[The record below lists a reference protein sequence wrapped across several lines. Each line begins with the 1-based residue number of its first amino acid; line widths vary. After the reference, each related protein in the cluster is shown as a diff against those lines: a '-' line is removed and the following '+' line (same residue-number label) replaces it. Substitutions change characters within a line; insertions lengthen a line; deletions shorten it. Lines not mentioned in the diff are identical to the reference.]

1 MKRIL
6 IGCLSALVLASGTM
20 TGTVLLTIAP
30 SMGQFANVKQQ
41 LNSLPSSRIQFAKG
55 ASSANIQNAENHIY
69 LLRARAGQKLTLK
82 TNSLGARASVTLYG
96 VNGKTLS
103 PVFAGASGDGK
114 TFSVRL
120 PATGDYYIVGGS
132 GTSNHFY
139 DFTVTIK

>member
-6 IGCLSALVLASGTM
+6 IGGLSALLLASGTM

-30 SMGQFANVKQQ
+30 SMAQFANVKQQ

-82 TNSLGARASVTLYG
+82 TNSLGARASVT
-96 VNGKTLS
+96 

>member
-6 IGCLSALVLASGTM
+6 IGCLSALALATGTM

-30 SMGQFANVKQQ
+30 SMAQFANVKQQ

-69 LLRARAGQKLTLK
+69 LLRAKAGQKLTLK
-82 TNSLGARASVTLYG
+82 INSLGARASVTLYG
-96 VNGKTLS
+96 VNGKPLS
-103 PVFAGASGDGK
+103 PVFAGDEGK

-139 DFTVTIK
+139 DFKVTIK